1 MSKEIFQLH
10 NSLID
15 LVGFMNRPQRDTA
28 LIQEAGITL
37 DRALF
42 PLLMGIQRHGPIG
55 VVELAELAGR
65 DYTTVSRQ
73 VAKLESLGLVGRHA
87 SKTDKR
93 VRGAVITAKGRAMAV
108 ALNEA
113 RERLAAEVLANWTKK
128 DLQELVR
135 LMRRFAD
142 DLLAW
147 RA

>member
-10 NSLID
+10 NALID
-15 LVGFMNRPQRDTA
+15 LLGFMNRPQRDTA
-28 LIQEAGITL
+28 LIQEAGISL

-55 VVELAELAGR
+55 VVALAELAGR

-73 VAKLESLGLVGRHA
+73 LTKLESLGLIAGHPSTA
-87 SKTDKR
+87 DKR
-93 VRGAVITAKGRAMAV
+93 VRAVVITAKGRTMAA
-108 ALNEA
+108 ALDEA
-113 RERLAAEVLANWTKK
+113 RERLAAEVLALWNKK
-128 DLQELVR
+128 DLKDLVR